1 MRVRERESEALQ
13 IEKRKVAAPVC
24 WFLKVVSLSLLSLSL
39 ESLIQKNQR
48 FPKVKIIVFEFEE

>member
-24 WFLKVVSLSLLSLSL
+24 WFLKVVSLSL

-48 FPKVKIIVFEFEE
+48 FPKVK

>member
-24 WFLKVVSLSLLSLSL
+24 WFLKVVSLSLSSLSLSRISYP
-39 ESLIQKNQR
+39 EKS
-48 FPKVKIIVFEFEE
+48 KISKSQNNRIRI